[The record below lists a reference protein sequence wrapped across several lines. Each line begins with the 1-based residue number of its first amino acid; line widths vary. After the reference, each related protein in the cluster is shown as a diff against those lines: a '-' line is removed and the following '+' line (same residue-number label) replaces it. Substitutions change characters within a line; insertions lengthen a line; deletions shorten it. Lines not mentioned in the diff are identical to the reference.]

1 MRLEDSEFYL
11 FRAPESDRCLCTFAP
26 DATVRKEQITCPI
39 NPGHG
44 RNGRFLSDFDLVVPC
59 SPPADVLFDWGT
71 HRFVQEKALDIIR
84 SEGLTGFWTKPA
96 KARMKRTGESV
107 PIRQLCVSG
116 WGGVVAPESGIRM
129 DEYCPGCQFSHYSP
143 MTDPA
148 SLIDPLAWDGS
159 DFFIIWPLPGFPLSP
174 SACGRFSGITT

>member
-1 MRLEDSEFYL
+1 
-11 FRAPESDRCLCTFAP
+11 
-26 DATVRKEQITCPI
+26 
-39 NPGHG
+39 
-44 RNGRFLSDFDLVVPC
+44 LVVPC

-159 DFFIIWPLPGFPLSP
+159 DFFIIWPLPGFPFVTKRVRQVFRDNHLTGPQFLKTLPPETWHGYSPQRLSFIFP
-174 SACGRFSGITT
+174 EARAHEIGDPLGIY